1 MRSFLNTNNEMGR
14 CEYMGN
20 AVCMSINRASPDV
33 ASISHEAKIAILVG
47 EQANITKA
55 TQGLLYEERDNEMVS
70 IQKEKV

>member
-1 MRSFLNTNNEMGR
+1 MGK

-20 AVCMSINRASPDV
+20 PVCVSINRASPDV
-33 ASISHEAKIAILVG
+33 VSISHEAKIARLVG

-55 TQGLLYEERDNEMVS
+55 ARGLLYEEGDNEMVS